1 MIKLRDSEKTKHLKN
16 YENNC
21 NLVKHGKFLVE
32 LVLYTYFHITSCL
45 RAFLL
50 SKTL

>member
-32 LVLYTYFHITSCL
+32 LVLPTFI
-45 RAFLL
+45 LL
-50 SKTL
+50 HVLELFY